1 MAANIERFNV
11 LTGAIFAK
19 LYEEFPEPTNLSA
32 MNFAEQL
39 KIGGSDFVSVR
50 FFTSTVEWLADHG
63 YLKKGTTV
71 GEGLVTNC
79 VLTARTL
86 ELLSALPSS
95 LESESKSEQPSLGDQ
110 LITATK
116 DGVTEKITELTR
128 EFLSEAVIFT
138 TRVATGLMS
147 N

>member
-32 MNFAEQL
+32 MDFAEQL

-63 YLKKGTTV
+63 YLKRGTTV
-71 GEGLVTNC
+71 GQGLVTNC

-95 LESESKSEQPSLGDQ
+95 LESESEQPSLGDQ

-128 EFLSEAVIFT
+128 TFLSEAVLFT
-138 TRVATGLMS
+138 TKFATGLIS
-147 N
+147 G

>member
-19 LYEEFPEPTNLSA
+19 LYEEFPEPINLSA
-32 MNFAEQL
+32 LNFAEQL

-63 YLKKGTTV
+63 YLKRGTV
-71 GEGLVTNC
+71 VSEGTVTNC

-95 LESESKSEQPSLGDQ
+95 LESEQPSLGDQ

-128 EFLSEAVIFT
+128 TFLSEAVLFT
-138 TRVATGLMS
+138 TKFATGLIS
-147 N
+147 S